1 MADFE
6 ITEFATDAEAAIDA
20 GAFAPAGAEGAD
32 GDPAIDLA
40 PGPVMGAANGPE
52 ARVARDPEVLDP
64 PEAVA

>member
-6 ITEFATDAEAAIDA
+6 VALAFDPDEA
-20 GAFAPAGAEGAD
+20 GTLMAPPVGYGVE
-32 GDPAIDLA
+32 DPEIDLA